1 VTDIVAAGYEPVAEQ
16 FAGLLAADPDYAAQF
31 CGYVDGVAVVDLTG
45 GPGVEP
51 DSLLGVWSATK
62 GVAAVCVAVLV
73 QRGQLDLDLP
83 VVSYWPEFGQHGKH
97 DLTLR
102 TVLSHQ
108 AGLVGVEP
116 QLSLDEML
124 DHDVAAARVAGVDP
138 HWRPGAAH
146 GYHAVTMGTLIDQL
160 VRRVTGLPVAAFFRN
175 AIAGVRDIDFHIA
188 TPRSEEKR
196 VVEMLPPRYPEGR
209 PPAPVEPDS
218 LAGMALNLAGGAIRE
233 LGILPNNPR
242 ARAAGLAAGGG
253 LGTARGLARL
263 YASCIAPVDG
273 VRRLLTPETVAAMA
287 RLQVAGHDL
296 VLDKHSRFA
305 VVFQKAGPHL
315 PAGSHLSFGHEGAG
329 GAIGWADPW
338 HGVAYGHIPRRMVV
352 PAGADPNG
360 LALARTLR
368 ACAAA
373 VRAAAPAEAPEA
385 AQG

>member
-1 VTDIVAAGYEPVAEQ
+1 VADIVAAGYEPVAEQ

-31 CGYVDGVAVVDLTG
+31 CGYVDGVAVVDLVG
-45 GPGVEP
+45 GPGVEA

-62 GVAAVCVAVLV
+62 GVAAVCLAVLV
-73 QRGQLDLDLP
+73 QRGQLDLDAP
-83 VVSYWPEFGQHGKH
+83 VVSYWADFGQAGKH

-116 QLSLDEML
+116 QLSFDEML
-124 DHDVAAARVAGVDP
+124 DHDVVAARLAAATP

-146 GYHAVTMGTLIDQL
+146 GYHALTMGTLVDQL
-160 VRRVTGLPVAAFFRN
+160 VRRATGLPVASFFRN
-175 AIAGVRDIDFHIA
+175 AVAGMRDIDFHIA
-188 TPRSEEKR
+188 VPRAEEKR
-196 VVEMLPPRYPEGR
+196 VVEMLPPRFPEGQR
-209 PPAPVEPDS
+209 PAAIEPDG
-218 LAGMALNLAGGAIRE
+218 LAGMSLNLAGGAMRE
-233 LGILPNNPR
+233 ARLLPNHPR

-263 YASCIAPVDG
+263 YASCIDVVDG
-273 VRRLLTPETVAAMA
+273 VRRLLTPESVATMTQ
-287 RLQVAGHDL
+287 LHVAGHDL

-338 HGVAYGHIPRRMVV
+338 HGVAYGHIPRRMVT
-352 PAGADPNG
+352 PAGADPHG

-368 ACAAA
+368 ECAAA
-373 VRAAAPAEAPEA
+373 VRARAEVAD
-385 AQG
+385 G